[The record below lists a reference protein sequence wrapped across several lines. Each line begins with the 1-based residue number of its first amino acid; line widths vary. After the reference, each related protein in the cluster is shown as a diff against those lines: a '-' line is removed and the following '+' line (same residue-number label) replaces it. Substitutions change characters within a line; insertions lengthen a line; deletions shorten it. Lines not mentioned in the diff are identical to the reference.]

1 MEIRFEDLTDQQ
13 CTDIIAHFVER
24 KMTGKVKE
32 IIIHNDNDDIIIKK
46 EPRLEDTTANN
57 DLIIPIV

>member
-13 CTDIIAHFVER
+13 CADIIAHFVER
-24 KMTGKVKE
+24 IMTGEVKE

-57 DLIIPIV
+57 DLIIPVV